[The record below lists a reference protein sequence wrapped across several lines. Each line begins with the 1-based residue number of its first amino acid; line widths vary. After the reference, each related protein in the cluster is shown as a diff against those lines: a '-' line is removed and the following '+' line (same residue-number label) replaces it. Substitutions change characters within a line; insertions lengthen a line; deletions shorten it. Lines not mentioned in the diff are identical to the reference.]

1 MDLPD
6 RIDHQEANM
15 GYEIKS
21 AYDRLDEVRTLFKEY
36 HKHLGVD
43 LCFQNYDEELANLPG
58 YYQIPDGRLYLIYL
72 EDKLA
77 GCIALRRF
85 DKTRCEMK
93 RLFVREQFRGLRLG
107 QILAEKIISEA
118 KVIGYE
124 EMVLDTL
131 ASLESA
137 VSMYRKM
144 GFIEIEPYYDN
155 PLENVLYFKLTL

>member
-1 MDLPD
+1 MDLQD
-6 RIDHQEANM
+6 RNDHQEATM

-21 AYDRLDEVRTLFKEY
+21 AFDRLDEVRTLFKEY

-58 YYQIPDGRLYLIYL
+58 YYQNPDGRLYVIYL

-85 DKTRCEMK
+85 DETRCEMK

-107 QILAEKIISEA
+107 QILAEKIIADA
-118 KVIGYE
+118 KAIGYK

-137 VSMYRKM
+137 VAMYRKM
-144 GFIEIEPYYDN
+144 GFVEIPQYYDN
-155 PLENVLYFKLTL
+155 PLDNVIYFKLTL